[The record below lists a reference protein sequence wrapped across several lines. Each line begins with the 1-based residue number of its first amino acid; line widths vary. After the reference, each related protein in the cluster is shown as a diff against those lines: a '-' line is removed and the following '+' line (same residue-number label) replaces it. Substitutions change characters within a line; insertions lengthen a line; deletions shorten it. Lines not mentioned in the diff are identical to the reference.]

1 MRRLIGLAALL
12 MLVACGGDSTGPNA
26 DVTGNYTLQTVNGA
40 SVPAVV
46 FQDSQ
51 EKDELT
57 AGNINLN
64 ADKTWSGNL
73 TARVT
78 DLMSGATGTFSA
90 PGNGTYTSSGG
101 TITLT
106 DATDGSQLT
115 GNVGGGT
122 LTITG
127 DLGVGTLITLVF
139 KR

>member
-1 MRRLIGLAALL
+1 VI
-12 MLVACGGDSTGPNA
+12 
-26 DVTGNYTLQTVNGA
+26 
-40 SVPAVV
+40 

-64 ADKTWSGNL
+64 ADKTWSGTL

-90 PGNGTYTSSGG
+90 PAGGTYTSSGG

-115 GNVGGGT
+115 GRVGGGT

-127 DLGVGTLITLVF
+127 DLGVGALITLVF